1 MADGA
6 SVKRRFFVPEVI
18 QTSAMDCGPAALK
31 ALFGGFDVY
40 LSYGRLREACQ
51 TDVDGTSIDTL
62 EEIAAQLGMAVAQSM
77 LPTDLIFLKST
88 AALPAIA
95 VVRRVDGGTHFVVI
109 WRVHGPWVQV
119 MDPAGGRLWMQ
130 RQRFLDSLYIHEQ
143 PVPRSAWDEW
153 STSEV
158 FTAALVERLQALGVA
173 VSLWPDR
180 AHLDAALRLAGC
192 LRHAGQLKN
201 GAEAQR
207 LLDVCSENRGQIP
220 DRFWTIRTI
229 PDDNE
234 NVLLCGAVLL
244 TATGPLTETSAE
256 PLPESLAAVRSEAPP
271 RVWEPV
277 WQAVRERG
285 WLLPG
290 AIAAALLVAAFGT
303 VIEALLFRSLFD
315 LGRHFQLSAERLG
328 AMAALLLFLLCLLAL
343 EWPAAAGQYRIGRY
357 LELRLRTRLMA
368 KIPRLSDRYFQS
380 RLISDMASRV
390 HQLHQ
395 LRQLPEIAGQLLR
408 LTASLLV
415 TASAVA
421 WLYPGSVVLVLLAVG
436 VACGVPILFL
446 PAMVERDLRFREIS
460 AALSR
465 FYLDSLLGSRAIQ
478 AHGAEGTLRAAQAR
492 QLEQW
497 AHAGLRQQSLFA
509 RADAVQMGLTLA
521 LVVGLI
527 VEQAVA
533 VTNPAGLLLLIYW
546 AISIPLIGRQLA
558 TVAWSLPALRNTLLR
573 FLEPLGSPEAAIN
586 AATAATAASAA
597 AGVGGA
603 RIDIDAV
610 SVVVAG
616 RRVLDEVTLQVD
628 AGEHIGIVG
637 LSGAGKSSLAGLLLG
652 WYQPAQGSVHV
663 DGVPLDA
670 AKLAQLR
677 RETAWIDPQVQ
688 LFRATLFDNL
698 RYGNGPDAAGRIGAA
713 IDLSG
718 LDAVLERLPEGL
730 QSPLGDGGGMLS
742 GGEGQSVRMA
752 RALARS
758 NVRLVILDEPAR
770 GLDRE
775 RRRQLLHS
783 ARTQFATATM
793 LCITHDVSDTLEF
806 DRVLVIEQGRIVEQG
821 MPTALREAPGSRYR
835 QLLDAEDSVGRELW
849 SHPKWRRLR
858 LRGGRLDESPEMAG

>member
-31 ALFGGFDVY
+31 ALFGGFDLY

-62 EEIAAQLGMAVAQSM
+62 EEIAAQLGLAASQSM

-95 VVRRVDGGTHFVVI
+95 VVRRLDGGTHFVVI

-130 RQRFLDSLYIHEQ
+130 RQRFLESLYIHEQ
-143 PVPRSAWDEW
+143 LVPRSAWEEW
-153 STSEV
+153 STSEM
-158 FTAALVERLQALGVA
+158 FTAALAERMQALGVP

-180 AHLDAALRLAGC
+180 AHLDAALRLAGT
-192 LRHAGQLKN
+192 LRQAGQLER

-207 LLDVCSENRGQIP
+207 LLDLCAENRGQIP
-220 DRFWTIRTI
+220 ERFWAIRTI
-229 PDDNE
+229 ADDSE

-244 TATGPLTETSAE
+244 TATGPLAETSAD
-256 PLPESLAAVRSEAPP
+256 PLPESLAAVRSEPPP

-285 WLLPG
+285 WRLPG
-290 AIAAALLVAAFGT
+290 AIAVALVVAAFGT

-315 LGRHFQLSAERLG
+315 LGRHFQLSADRLG

-343 EWPAAAGQYRIGRY
+343 EWPASAGQYRIGRY

-415 TASAVA
+415 TAIAVV
-421 WLYPGSVVLVLLAVG
+421 WLYPGSVVLVLLAVV
-436 VACGVPILFL
+436 VACGVPLLFL

-558 TVAWSLPALRNTLLR
+558 TVAWSLPGLRNTLLR
-573 FLEPLGSPEAAIN
+573 FLEPLGSPEAAIT
-586 AATAATAASAA
+586 AATAATAA
-597 AGVGGA
+597 AGGGGA
-603 RIDIDAV
+603 SIEIDAV

-616 RRVLDEVTLQVD
+616 RRVLDDVTLQVD

-652 WYQPAQGSVHV
+652 WYQPAQGSVRV
-663 DGVPLDA
+663 DGMPLDA

-698 RYGNGPDAAGRIGAA
+698 RYGNGQDAAERIGAA
-713 IDLSG
+713 IEQSG
-718 LDAVLERLPEGL
+718 LDAILERMPEGL

-775 RRRQLLHS
+775 HRRDLVKT
-783 ARTQFATATM
+783 ARAHFADATM

-806 DRVLVIEQGRIVEQG
+806 DRVLIIEQGRIVEQG
-821 MPTALREAPGSRYR
+821 LPKALRETPGSRYR

-849 SHPKWRRLR
+849 SHRQWRRLR
-858 LRGGRLDESPEMAG
+858 LHGGRLDESREMVG